1 MESDESSGESTVP
14 VTPVDPIRENML
26 QVYPANLGFRA
37 VAFILDCVMV
47 GAVFY
52 LVTTTILYP
61 FFHPGFT
68 SALREFMEEQQ
79 HLPADTGF
87 REMMETQL
95 EFQLEHQNAIA
106 ETQFLYIVVLWV
118 YFAMSEIL
126 MRGSTLGKKIFK
138 LQTIDLKT
146 LKRPTGK
153 VILIRNCLKTISM
166 TILFPLLLVNFIIPF
181 FNRFRLAGH
190 DLITKTMTT
199 YEHKLPPSALNDDS

>member
-1 MESDESSGESTVP
+1 MESDERPGKNTHPEIP
-14 VTPVDPIRENML
+14 ADPIRENML
-26 QVYPANLGFRA
+26 RVYPANLGLRA
-37 VAFILDCVMV
+37 IAFILDCVMI
-47 GAVFY
+47 GAIFY

-68 SALREFMEEQQ
+68 TELRQFLDEQQ

-87 REMMETQL
+87 RQLMEMQL
-95 EFQLEHQNAIA
+95 EFQMEHQRAIA
-106 ETQFLYIVVLWV
+106 DTQFLYVVVIWV

-153 VILIRNCLKTISM
+153 TILIRNCLKTISM
-166 TILFPLLLVNFIIPF
+166 TILFPVLMVNFIIPF
-181 FNRFRLAGH
+181 FHKFRLAGH
-190 DLITKTMTT
+190 DLLAKTMTT
-199 YEHKLPPSALNDDS
+199 YEDALSLSAQNDDS